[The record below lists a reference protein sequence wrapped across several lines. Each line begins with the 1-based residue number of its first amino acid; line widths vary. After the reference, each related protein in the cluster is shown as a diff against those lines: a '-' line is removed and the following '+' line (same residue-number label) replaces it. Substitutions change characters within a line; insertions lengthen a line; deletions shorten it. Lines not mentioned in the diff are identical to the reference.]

1 LVPSFKTALTLAK
14 SGHPRDALAEA
25 MAAYEQEAPSV
36 ELFTLIGELHIQLT
50 DPAAAAEY
58 FRRATSLTP
67 LDAAAHRRLAG
78 AEFSAG
84 FATAAIASYRRALAL
99 EPSNVR
105 AHNNLGRVLERMGDP
120 RGAAECY
127 RQALALDE
135 TYAIAHNNLGNILAA
150 SGQASEALMRYQRA
164 AALRPDFVEAWVNCA
179 KTLLTLQRPAE
190 ALTGS
195 DKAIASGPDFA
206 EAWFVRG
213 ETLNALER
221 YQEALSC
228 CERSLALRPDH
239 PQALYARAN
248 LRRGMGD
255 FRGAVAGFRE
265 ALRIKPDYEAARL
278 GAVIAEIPAL
288 AWTAAEAA
296 DSRAAF
302 ALALAELDA
311 HLQRDPCANATTLV
325 GAVQPFYLAYQEED
339 NRALLETH
347 GRLCANLMGEWQ
359 RSEALIPPGK
369 GSSVRPKPRVAF
381 VSAQVAN
388 HSVYNAITRGWLQ
401 RLDRKRFVVDVFHLG
416 GTTDAETESARGAA
430 DHFEQ
435 GPHTIREWAKAI
447 IDRCPDIL
455 VYPEV
460 GMDQTTL
467 QLAGMRLAR
476 TQLVAWGH
484 PVTSGLPTLD
494 YYLSGDAFEPPDGAS
509 HYTEQLVRLPHF
521 GVYCEPQTHESAAA
535 PTTTAND
542 GTDPVLVCAGTPF
555 KYSPQH
561 DVVLVDIARRLGRC
575 QFHFFNY
582 RDGVLSRRLL
592 SRLHEA
598 FSAAGLDGRA
608 HLVLRP
614 WASAP
619 EFHAVLRSAD
629 VYLDTIGFSG
639 FNSVMQALQCG
650 LPVVSCRGRFMRG
663 RLGSGMLERLSL
675 PNLVADGPRSYVDI
689 AVSLAESRHARSWVR
704 DQLRMNL
711 PSVHRDQSAIEK
723 LEEFL
728 LSVA

>member
-1 LVPSFKTALTLAK
+1 MPSFKTALMLAK
-14 SGHPRDALAEA
+14 SSHPRDALTEA
-25 MAAYEQEAPSV
+25 MAAYEQETNSAD
-36 ELFTLIGELHIQLT
+36 LLTLIGELHIQLN
-50 DPAAAAEY
+50 DPATAAEY
-58 FRRATSLTP
+58 FRRATFLTP
-67 LDAAAHRRLAG
+67 LDAAAYRRLAG

-84 FATAAIASYRRALAL
+84 FGTASIGSYRRALEL
-99 EPSNVR
+99 EPGNVR
-105 AHNNLGRVLERMGDP
+105 AHNNLGRVLERIGDP

-127 RQALALDE
+127 RHALALDE
-135 TYAIAHNNLGNILAA
+135 SYAIAHNNLGNILAG

-179 KTLLTLQRPAE
+179 KTLLTLQRTAE
-190 ALTGS
+190 ALTCS
-195 DKAIASGPDFA
+195 EKAIASGPDFA

-221 YQEALSC
+221 YEDALTC
-228 CERSLALRPDH
+228 CERTLALRPGH
-239 PQALYARAN
+239 PEALYARAN

-255 FRGAVAGFRE
+255 YRGAVAGFRD
-265 ALRIKPDYEAARL
+265 ALQVKPDYEAARL
-278 GAVIAEIPAL
+278 GAVMAEIPAL

-311 HLQRDPCANATTLV
+311 HLQLDPCANATTLV

-339 NRALLETH
+339 NRVLLETH

-369 GSSVRPKPRVAF
+369 GSSVRPKPRVAL
-381 VSAQVAN
+381 VSAQIAN

-416 GTTDAETESARGAA
+416 GTTDAETHAARGVA

-435 GPHTIREWAKAI
+435 GPHTVREWARAI
-447 IDRCPDIL
+447 IDRSPDIL
-455 VYPEV
+455 IYPEV

-476 TQLVAWGH
+476 TQLLAWGH

-494 YYLSGDAFEPPDGAS
+494 YYLSADAFEPSDGAS
-509 HYTEQLVRLPHF
+509 HYTEQLVRLPHL
-521 GVYCEPQTHESAAA
+521 GVYCEPPTLVSTSSMAAA
-535 PTTTAND
+535 ND
-542 GTDPVLVCAGTPF
+542 RTDPILVCAGTPF

-561 DVVLVDIARRLGRC
+561 DAVFVDIARRLGRC
-575 QFHFFNY
+575 QFNFFSY

-592 SRLHEA
+592 SRLHEV

-614 WASAP
+614 WASAS
-619 EFHAVLRSAD
+619 EFQAVLRSAD

-639 FNSVMQALQCG
+639 FNTVMQALQCG

-689 AVSLAESRHARSWVR
+689 AVSLAESQHARTWVR
-704 DQLRMNL
+704 EQLRMNL
-711 PSVHRDQSAIEK
+711 PSAYRDQSAIEK

-728 LSVA
+728 MSVA